1 MRVGLF
7 ITSKTAAGRKNK
19 MRETRYNK
27 NEVIEIINILK
38 RASRRTEDIT
48 MDYEA
53 LRMVIQYIKDLE
65 NQNNILANV
74 VHELQCN
81 IDQIILNKE

>member
-1 MRVGLF
+1 
-7 ITSKTAAGRKNK
+7 
-19 MRETRYNK
+19 MRELRYNK
-27 NEVIEIINILK
+27 KEVIEIINILK
-38 RASRRTEDIT
+38 RGSRRTEDIT

-65 NQNNILANV
+65 NQNNILSSV

-81 IDQIILNKE
+81 IEQIILNQEQ

>member
-1 MRVGLF
+1 
-7 ITSKTAAGRKNK
+7 
-19 MRETRYNK
+19 MREIRYNK

-38 RASRRTEDIT
+38 RASIKTEDIT

-53 LRMVIQYIKDLE
+53 LRMVIQYINDLE
-65 NQNNILANV
+65 NQNKILVNV

-81 IDQIILNKE
+81 IEQIILNQEQ

>member
-1 MRVGLF
+1 
-7 ITSKTAAGRKNK
+7 
-19 MRETRYNK
+19 MREFRYDK
-27 NEVIEIINILK
+27 NEVIKIIGVLK
-38 RASRRTEDIT
+38 HASRRTEDVT

>member
-1 MRVGLF
+1 
-7 ITSKTAAGRKNK
+7 
-19 MRETRYNK
+19 MREIRYNK
-27 NEVIEIINILK
+27 KEVIEIINILK

-81 IDQIILNKE
+81 IDQIILNQEQ